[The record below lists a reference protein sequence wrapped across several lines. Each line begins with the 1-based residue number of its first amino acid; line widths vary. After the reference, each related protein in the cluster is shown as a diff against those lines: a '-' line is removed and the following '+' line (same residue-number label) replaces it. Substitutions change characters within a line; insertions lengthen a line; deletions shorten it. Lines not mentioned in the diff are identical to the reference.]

1 MVRWDSRAS
10 KNLTCAVVPDNGRN
24 HAAVCKPDSHKRVIA
39 IYSKFCSDSFGEL
52 YHSSQI
58 KVLIHECTHYADT
71 FNSDDVMYGD
81 TEIGMKV
88 FAMQNPRRAIT
99 NADSLTGYIAT
110 FDKTIGK

>member
-1 MVRWDSRAS
+1 
-10 KNLTCAVVPDNGRN
+10 
-24 HAAVCKPDSHKRVIA
+24 
-39 IYSKFCSDSFGEL
+39 
-52 YHSSQI
+52 
-58 KVLIHECTHYADT
+58 VLIHECTHYADT